1 MIAWWQIILL
11 TLYAGFQIMDEL
23 NWYSSA
29 GSAVFS
35 GFITGLIMGDMATGL
50 YIGGS
55 MQLTILGVG
64 TFGGASRIDANSGTL
79 IATAFAVSS
88 GMDPEQALAVLGV
101 PVAAILVYTDIA
113 GRFANTFFGHMCDA
127 DVEKMNWSAYNVHYW
142 LGAVSW
148 MLSRMLPVFLA
159 LAFGQPVVEAITAAL
174 NGDFAWLGAGLTVAG
189 GALPA
194 VGFAI
199 LLRYLPVKKHIAY
212 LILGFVIAALLGTLF
227 TNVAGVAGDVA
238 TLGGAVTLPE
248 GTALAGGD
256 YNSLSMLTI
265 ALIGFALAYIYYVQN
280 KAQAAAPAAA
290 AAVEGDDDDEL

>member
-1 MIAWWQIILL
+1 MIQWWQIILL
-11 TLYAGFQIMDEL
+11 TAYAGFQIMDEL
-23 NWYSSA
+23 HWYSSA

-35 GFITGLIMGDMATGL
+35 GFITGLIMGDMTTGL
-50 YIGGS
+50 LIGGQ

-79 IATAFAVSS
+79 IATAFAVSAH
-88 GMDPEQALAVLGV
+88 MDPELALATLGV

-127 DVEKMNWSAYNVHYW
+127 DVENMNWNSYNFHYW

-148 MLSRMLPVFLA
+148 CLSRMIPVFLA
-159 LAFGQPVVEAITAAL
+159 LAFGQPVVEAITTAL

-189 GALPA
+189 AALPA

-227 TNVAGVAGDVA
+227 TSVMGISGDLTTVA
-238 TLGGAVTLPE
+238 TITDAEIT
-248 GTALAGGD
+248 GGD

-265 ALIGFALAYIYYVQN
+265 ALIGFALAYIYYTQN
-280 KAQAAAPAAA
+280 KAAAAAPAAA